1 MESESNCSF
10 INLSILLE
18 ENHWLGSCYFLTSSN
33 LNLSGPT
40 PGGSDFSD
48 VFADNI
54 SNYCHTLLMTQHQDG
69 VTG

>member
-1 MESESNCSF
+1 
-10 INLSILLE
+10 
-18 ENHWLGSCYFLTSSN
+18 LTSSN

-48 VFADNI
+48 VFDDNI
-54 SNYCHTLLMTQHQDG
+54 SNCCHTLLMTQHQDG